1 MGRNFAWRTYFHGD
15 YVDHPQNSAPPFR
28 LSQTQLSALLK
39 STATQTWKIAVSTPL
54 RHPDSELF
62 NGVVV
67 VTFEVGRFLS
77 FFEQGNA
84 EESRFAVLVD
94 KRAGPNHGMIL
105 QHPLFTKII
114 QQQKKLPDHFTQ
126 YRVKSSSS
134 DPSKN
139 SVYRDPLG
147 KDANGRA
154 FDKPWIAADASV
166 MLPNTDKQKA
176 TSSGLVVIVQE
187 DQVTAVAP
195 VFQLEQD
202 MRREVLFALLLICVT
217 VLMAW
222 YLVLRRLM
230 TGADRKNA
238 TIVQHD
244 HSSTPA

>member
-1 MGRNFAWRTYFHGD
+1 
-15 YVDHPQNSAPPFR
+15 
-28 LSQTQLSALLK
+28 
-39 STATQTWKIAVSTPL
+39 
-54 RHPDSELF
+54 
-62 NGVVV
+62 
-67 VTFEVGRFLS
+67 
-77 FFEQGNA
+77 
-84 EESRFAVLVD
+84 
-94 KRAGPNHGMIL
+94 
-105 QHPLFTKII
+105 
-114 QQQKKLPDHFTQ
+114 
-126 YRVKSSSS
+126 
-134 DPSKN
+134 
-139 SVYRDPLG
+139 
-147 KDANGRA
+147 
-154 FDKPWIAADASV
+154 

-230 TGADRKNA
+230 TGADRKIA